1 MKERIDVLIERLDR
15 TKDILLHD
23 CSKGDA
29 FGSLA
34 LGTLE
39 RNLKELVPVIKLIE
53 QSRII
58 KKKEVKLEMNEL
70 EKEEQEEEEKE
81 RRHSKEE
88 DRFEERRSSRSN
100 APAPSSTDQSK
111 IFKSEDSVVPEDD
124 LSTHVDGTR
133 SNGGSSLAVLSPASS
148 PLPGSRSESV
158 RSRLDGPSSSPA
170 AKSSITKFLNR
181 AKETVSPLTVPAR
194 PHSSKE
200 EDTKEPRNER
210 HERQTSITSDSSFN
224 IPISNSSTSSS
235 SRRLESPESK
245 PQVRSRSRVSASSS
259 STTRMTTPTTMTV
272 GRSQQVEKA
281 LDMASAPPGS
291 SEEDE
296 INSRSIITSS
306 ISNSSRRKSR
316 SRQKKVVRLN
326 EENVIKLV
334 ARESDQGTKANL
346 VQVSRKY
353 YKIVEPILYSFITVS
368 SHHQVVELDQLF
380 ETKPHLAEI
389 VTSLTVLPLDDNDDD
404 ATDPSSLLDSL
415 RSLVTQLPNLKN
427 LDEDFTKSDWDVI
440 SCRHGYF
447 LDATTTSKLRCFTSR
462 RSWWEIGALYE
473 LLSCQPSLTNVVL
486 GGAAM
491 DRDWEGSKLKASL
504 LASQQTVE
512 SSVRSLSVS
521 QIMHEDTLSVLLLLC
536 RNPRFETLS
545 ISFQSIGP
553 SDDDTPIYSI
563 PLAFK
568 LAGGGVGDTLTRFK
582 ILAPLTISRD
592 KISEDTSSLL
602 EDLLPLLPNLTTLEF
617 QETFNDNIR
626 VPIASSSI
634 FTKKG
639 VLPKSLRFLK
649 ARQLFSIKTSEIV
662 ELLLLEEVIPVL
674 EEIDIEWAA
683 AAHGEEEEEEWW
695 NQGQVEEI
703 RTVCN
708 EFGIRCKV
716 SKGHRKFTIG

>member
-58 KKKEVKLEMNEL
+58 EKKEVKLEMNEL

-158 RSRLDGPSSSPA
+158 RSRLDGPSSSSSA

-194 PHSSKE
+194 PRSSKE

-210 HERQTSITSDSSFN
+210 HERQTSITSDSSFY
-224 IPISNSSTSSS
+224 IPISNSSTSSSS

-245 PQVRSRSRVSASSS
+245 PQVRSRSRVSAASS

-272 GRSQQVEKA
+272 GQSQQVEKA
-281 LDMASAPPGS
+281 LGMASAPPGS

-316 SRQKKVVRLN
+316 SRQKKVVRLD
-326 EENVIKLV
+326 EENVIKFV

-353 YKIVEPILYSFITVS
+353 YKIVKPILYSFITVS

-404 ATDPSSLLDSL
+404 ATDISSLLDSL

-447 LDATTTSKLRCFTSR
+447 LDASTTSKLRSFTSR
-462 RSWWEIGALYE
+462 RSWWEIGALHE

-536 RNPRFETLS
+536 RNPRFE
-545 ISFQSIGP
+545 
-553 SDDDTPIYSI
+553 
-563 PLAFK
+563 
-568 LAGGGVGDTLTRFK
+568 
-582 ILAPLTISRD
+582 
-592 KISEDTSSLL
+592 SL
-602 EDLLPLLPNLTTLEF
+602 
-617 QETFNDNIR
+617 
-626 VPIASSSI
+626 
-634 FTKKG
+634 
-639 VLPKSLRFLK
+639 
-649 ARQLFSIKTSEIV
+649 
-662 ELLLLEEVIPVL
+662 
-674 EEIDIEWAA
+674 
-683 AAHGEEEEEEWW
+683 
-695 NQGQVEEI
+695 
-703 RTVCN
+703 
-708 EFGIRCKV
+708 
-716 SKGHRKFTIG
+716 